1 MVGGFSSQFLGGS
14 SLKNGFRKSEA
25 GVGKGL
31 VFVLLVLI
39 VALGT
44 LGWKVLSHEAPSIQV
59 QGQLRGIGKSTVV
72 QFKVSDPKHP
82 LKSVRV
88 ELRQG
93 DRTFTVPLTS
103 EIHNVPPAPWWKIWK
118 KQPASQG
125 DFKARI
131 GRDAIP
137 DLKEGRASLE
147 IVARNDSWG
156 NFFRGGMSETAFDL
170 PVRFHPPEVNVVT
183 TQSYVNQ
190 GGCDLVVFT
199 VSPGT
204 SESGIQVGSYYFPS
218 WPVKASLPGTR
229 MCLYA
234 FPYNL
239 EPKTPIHIVAR
250 DDVGNQTVASF
261 SYQVTRK
268 KFRKGTINLQDSF
281 MQRVVPAILSQTP
294 ELKDQGN
301 LLKNYLMLNRR
312 LRMIDSQLLVAY
324 SQKTASRF
332 LWNQAFVRF
341 PHSESE
347 AHFADYRTY
356 YYNGREVDHET
367 HLGDDL
373 ASTEHAPV
381 PAANSGV
388 IVFAHYFGIYG
399 NAVLIDHGCGLQT
412 LYGHLSSFAVKAGEH
427 VERGQIIGHS
437 GETGLAG
444 GDHLHFS
451 VLLDG
456 VFVDPNE
463 WWDPH
468 WVRDRIEAKL
478 QPYQ

>member
-1 MVGGFSSQFLGGS
+1 M
-14 SLKNGFRKSEA
+14 KEGFRESDA

-31 VFVLLVLI
+31 VFVLVVLI
-39 VALGT
+39 VGLAVV
-44 LGWKVLSHEAPSIQV
+44 GWKAVSHEAPTIKINGQV
-59 QGQLRGIGKSTVV
+59 RGIGKSTEVKFMV
-72 QFKVSDPKHP
+72 RDRAHQ

-93 DRTFTVPLTS
+93 EQTFTVPLAS
-103 EIHNVPPAPWWKIWK
+103 EIHNVPPARWWKFWAK
-118 KQPASQG
+118 PPASQG
-125 DFKARI
+125 DFSARI

-137 DLKEGRASLE
+137 DLKEGRASVE
-147 IVARNDSWG
+147 IVARSDSWG
-156 NFFRGGMSETAFDL
+156 NLFRGGMSEVIL
-170 PVRFHPPEVNVVT
+170 NVPVRFQPPVINVVT

-204 SESGIQVGSYYFPS
+204 AESGIQVGQYFFPS
-218 WPVKASLPGTR
+218 FPVKASLPGTR

-234 FPYNL
+234 YPYNVDPQTPAHIL
-239 EPKTPIHIVAR
+239 ARDEVGNETTEGFSRKVFPKT
-250 DDVGNQTVASF
+250 
-261 SYQVTRK
+261 
-268 KFRKGTINLQDSF
+268 FRKGTINLQDSF
-281 MQRVVPAILSQTP
+281 MQRVVPAILSHTP
-294 ELKDQGN
+294 DLQDQGD
-301 LLKNYLMLNRR
+301 LLKNYLMLNQR
-312 LRMIDSQLLVAY
+312 LRLIDSQLLVAY
-324 SQKTASRF
+324 SQKTAPGF
-332 LWNQAFVRF
+332 LWAQAFLRF
-341 PHSESE
+341 PNSQTE
-347 AHFADYRTY
+347 AHFADFRTY
-356 YYNGREVDHET
+356 FYNGKAVDEET

-373 ASTEHAPV
+373 ASTEHSPV

-388 IVFAHYFGIYG
+388 VVFAHYFGIYG

-412 LYGHLSSFAVKAGEH
+412 LYGHLSSFAVKAGDR
-427 VERGQIIGHS
+427 VERGKTIGIS

-456 VFVDPNE
+456 VFVNPTE

-468 WVRDRIEAKL
+468 WIHDRIEAKL